1 MIAQNNSKNS
11 SMNFPNKAENETNDL
26 VCREDF
32 VKTDLICEPRCDRFE
47 QSSHTD
53 SLIMIYSEV
62 IATSIA
68 LIFAII
74 TTIVALKEFK
84 RTLVIFKAK
93 HILLM
98 I

>member
-1 MIAQNNSKNS
+1 
-11 SMNFPNKAENETNDL
+11 MNFPNKAENETNDL

>member
-1 MIAQNNSKNS
+1 MIYIV
-11 SMNFPNKAENETNDL
+11 

>member
-1 MIAQNNSKNS
+1 
-11 SMNFPNKAENETNDL
+11 MNFPNKAANKTNDL

-74 TTIVALKEFK
+74 TTIIALKEFK

>member
-1 MIAQNNSKNS
+1 
-11 SMNFPNKAENETNDL
+11 MNFPNKAANETNDL

>member
-1 MIAQNNSKNS
+1 
-11 SMNFPNKAENETNDL
+11 MNFPNKAANETNDL
-26 VCREDF
+26 ACREDF
-32 VKTDLICEPRCDRFE
+32 IKTDLICEPRCDKFE

-74 TTIVALKEFK
+74 TTIIALKEFK
-84 RTLVIFKAK
+84 RTLVISK
-93 HILLM
+93 LNTYS
-98 I
+98 